1 MVIPGVLRGRLVS
14 PRVTKWP
21 LGCQKCPFSKSLVLQ
36 SKTTHL
42 ELVGASGGHASRT
55 RRQLSAFKGPLGC
68 LGRPQGGTNEVLWQ
82 AIKCPTGP
90 KRRQMVHPL
99 FRDPNKIKTSN
110 RSSCRSFSQNIKD
123 FRRSFRANR
132 SRGLT
137 QPKIP
142 LHLYAVFVFDQPNHS
157 RGVTKMTQ
165 NGTSKASSKS
175 RKLNRSSCLSFS

>member
-21 LGCQKCPFSKSLVLQ
+21 LGCQKCPFSKSLVLL

-55 RRQLSAFKGPLGC
+55 RRQLNAFKGPLGC

-90 KRRQMVHPL
+90 K
-99 FRDPNKIKTSN
+99 N
-110 RSSCRSFSQNIKD
+110 
-123 FRRSFRANR
+123 
-132 SRGLT
+132 
-137 QPKIP
+137 
-142 LHLYAVFVFDQPNHS
+142 
-157 RGVTKMTQ
+157 TKFMAPEGSPELPQETLRCVQKPTQ
-165 NGTSKASSKS
+165 NQNVKPLELFVVFKENQ
-175 RKLNRSSCLSFS
+175 LF